1 MQVWAVM
8 VYQYSKLNST
18 KFQWLVITHIKKR
31 KKERKKQTKTQTQ
44 QRNSKPI
51 FAKAKFIQKK
61 LLIKKMTK
69 NRDQHS
75 KREIPRISND
85 MFYTM
90 LYMLEWMRKGNHRIG
105 TSRTAWFSLVDL
117 RPQWNP
123 LRATFLLC
131 KSVV

>member
-1 MQVWAVM
+1 MQVWTVM

-61 LLIKKMTK
+61 NTNK
-69 NRDQHS
+69 
-75 KREIPRISND
+75 END
-85 MFYTM
+85 K
-90 LYMLEWMRKGNHRIG
+90 E
-105 TSRTAWFSLVDL
+105 
-117 RPQWNP
+117 
-123 LRATFLLC
+123 
-131 KSVV
+131 